1 MTRKAQVV
9 DLFTNTTNPVALQAA
24 HWRTTDIANARAFI
38 DAHGNDWRHAHNGG
52 GWHEW
57 DDGRWRRDATQSICA
72 RAQDAISQWWTE
84 VGVAGSPEEREL
96 LAKHFLASGKVPRLQ
111 AMLTL
116 AATDRRVALP
126 ADAFDRDPWLLNV
139 ANGTIDLR
147 TGTLRPHRRA
157 DLISKRAPIA
167 YHPTA
172 QCPQFYEFL
181 QLIFEG
187 QQELID
193 FIQRAFGYSATGL
206 VRDQCVFFCWGSGAN
221 GKSTLLSIIHAV
233 LGEYGRTAAPSLLMA
248 TKHDAHPTEI
258 ADLLGARLVSAIE
271 TEQDRR
277 LAEVKVKW
285 LTGGDRLKGR
295 FMRQDFF
302 EFDATHKFWLAG
314 NHKPVVTGTDPAI
327 WRRIHLI
334 PFVVNLKETLQDNL
348 VSDFA
353 ATLTDEFP
361 GILAWIVEGALAWH
375 TDGLKP
381 PSIVSAA
388 TAAYR
393 QEMDAVGQWIEECC
407 ERAANAR
414 TPFKLL
420 YNAYAEDLKAD
431 AFSKRAFA
439 QELDRLGIHSHV
451 VGGVKFR
458 AGVRLRDDQQSRDDH

>member
-1 MTRKAQVV
+1 M
-9 DLFTNTTNPVALQAA
+9 
-24 HWRTTDIANARAFI
+24 
-38 DAHGNDWRHAHNGG
+38 
-52 GWHEW
+52 
-57 DDGRWRRDATQSICA
+57 
-72 RAQDAISQWWTE
+72 
-84 VGVAGSPEEREL
+84 
-96 LAKHFLASGKVPRLQ
+96 
-111 AMLTL
+111 
-116 AATDRRVALP
+116 
-126 ADAFDRDPWLLNV
+126 
-139 ANGTIDLR
+139 
-147 TGTLRPHRRA
+147 
-157 DLISKRAPIA
+157 
-167 YHPTA
+167 
-172 QCPQFYEFL
+172 
-181 QLIFEG
+181 
-187 QQELID
+187 ID

-206 VRDQCVFFCWGSGAN
+206 VRDQCLFFCWGSGAN

-233 LGEYGRTAAPSLLMA
+233 LGEYARTSAPSLLMA

-302 EFDATHKFWLAG
+302 EFEATHKFWLAG

-348 VSDFA
+348 VFDFA

-420 YNAYAEDLKAD
+420 YNAYVEDLKAD

-451 VGGVKFR
+451 IGGVKFR